1 MQKMNLSNVFICIGC
16 AFAVASGQ
24 VLMKV
29 ASLSWNEMGGLFN
42 IRTLSWLVTAF
53 AVYGLSSLVWIYVL
67 RHIPLSQA
75 YPFLSITFLLVP
87 IASAVFFSEKFDWV
101 NVASAVL
108 IVAGVS
114 LNSFVR
120 QNIS

>member
-1 MQKMNLSNVFICIGC
+1 MNLSNVFICIGC

-42 IRTLSWLVTAF
+42 VRTLSWLVTAF

-120 QNIS
+120 QGIS